1 MNISKPKILI
11 VDDEP
16 QIRKML
22 SVTLS
27 ANDFKVEEAENGN
40 EAIRISGSRKPE
52 LIILDLGLPDMDGT
66 EVIKKLRQWS
76 DIPILVLS
84 IRDDDSDIVNAFELG
99 ADDYVVKPFSM
110 DVLIARIKA
119 AIRCRIKEELGET
132 SLKVGDISIDLM
144 KHEVTKNGEILA
156 LSPKEYNLLSYFIR
170 HKGKMLTHKQILKEI
185 WGNAHTHDKQYL
197 RVYIGQLRQKIETKP
212 DDPSYIITEA
222 GIGYR
227 LDDPKV

>member
-1 MNISKPKILI
+1 MKSSKPSILV

-22 SVTLS
+22 SVTLT
-27 ANDFKVEEAENGN
+27 ANDFDVQEAENGN
-40 EAIRISGSRKPE
+40 DAIRLSASRKPE

-84 IRDDDSDIVNAFELG
+84 VREDEKDIVGAFELG

-110 DVLIARIKA
+110 DILIARIKS
-119 AIRCRIKEELGET
+119 AIRSRIKED
-132 SLKVGDISIDLM
+132 VGDTVLSVGDVCVDLV
-144 KHEVTKNGEILA
+144 KHEVVKGQDIIE
-156 LSPKEYNLLSYFIR
+156 LSPKEYNLLAYFIR
-170 HKGKMLTHKQILKEI
+170 HKGKMLTHQQILKEV
-185 WGNAHTHDKQYL
+185 WGNAHVHDKQYL
-197 RVYIGQLRQKIETKP
+197 RVYIGQLRQKIEDNP
-212 DDPSYIITEA
+212 EDPSYIITEA

-227 LDDPKV
+227 LDEPTV